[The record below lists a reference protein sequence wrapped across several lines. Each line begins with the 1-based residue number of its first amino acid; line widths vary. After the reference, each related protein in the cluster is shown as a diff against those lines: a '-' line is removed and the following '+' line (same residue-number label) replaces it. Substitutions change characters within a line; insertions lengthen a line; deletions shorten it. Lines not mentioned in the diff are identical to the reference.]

1 MLEAVCGGDI
11 GGDEQRKGESKD
23 GGEFMILNTTYCRRA
38 FTGVYCE
45 HMDGNVCVRQ
55 SGECEFQYGAGRRRE
70 NEIRKELDSD
80 LKKRK
85 QKENVNEYQSKNL

>member
-1 MLEAVCGGDI
+1 
-11 GGDEQRKGESKD
+11 
-23 GGEFMILNTTYCRRA
+23 MILNTTYCRRA

-70 NEIRKELDSD
+70 NGVQKELNSN
-80 LKKRK
+80 LKKTK
-85 QKENVNEYQSKNL
+85 TKGECK

>member
-1 MLEAVCGGDI
+1 MCGGDI
-11 GGDEQRKGESKD
+11 GGNERRKGESKD
-23 GGEFMILNTTYCRRA
+23 SGEFMILNTTYCRRA

-70 NEIRKELDSD
+70 VAAQKESDSD
-80 LKKRK
+80 LKNENKRR
-85 QKENVNEYQSKNL
+85 V

>member
-1 MLEAVCGGDI
+1 MEAVCGGDI
-11 GGDEQRKGESKD
+11 GGDERRKGGSKD

-45 HMDGNVCVRQ
+45 YMDGNVCVRQ

-70 NEIRKELDSD
+70 NGVQKELNSD
-80 LKKRK
+80 LKTKTK
-85 QKENVNEYQSKNL
+85 GECK

>member
-11 GGDEQRKGESKD
+11 GGDERRKGGGKD

-45 HMDGNVCVRQ
+45 YMDGNVCVRQ

-80 LKKRK
+80 LKKQK